1 MIRSAAACLLAVP
14 ALALAVPMANSA
26 YAAPSTRVHATVDS
40 ADAHGEKISLTQ
52 EGDAVGNLDL
62 KVCSNTSATAIVCA
76 GRGTVLG
83 LGPGRVRIRWHCP
96 VGRACEGHAEGTLKN
111 NGSTLALL
119 HVKATVAKVES
130 EGSTFRIAVE
140 PVGE

>member
-1 MIRSAAACLLAVP
+1 MLRSAAVCLLAVP
-14 ALALAVPMANSA
+14 ALTLAPVAEGA

-62 KVCSNTSATAIVCA
+62 KVCSNTSATAIVCV

-83 LGPGRVRIRWHCP
+83 LGPARVRIRWHCP
-96 VGRACEGHAEGTLKN
+96 VGKTCEGHAEGTLKN
-111 NGSTLALL
+111 HGSTLALL